1 MSDYLSLRGTNKV
14 INQII
19 DQQEIKICWAIC
31 LARQFTSLLR
41 AEGILSDNQEISIQY
56 LVNQM
61 KSLVARDDWE
71 GGIDSLQLVQR
82 ILLNGVVLENYCP
95 LTFDLASTNPIGGY
109 AGAEKFAAIMHVHTS
124 NQYTS
129 PELFEAA
136 ISQLRK
142 TSTITCVVRG
152 YASMHMN
159 NGFDAYVPTLA
170 DHAIYE
176 LDRRIGDHCM
186 LITGEGF
193 DSRGIPYWEVQDSYG
208 VRQGD
213 AGYIRIAKGVVYA
226 FVELIVF
233 RVGEDP
239 GDGSNKVPEVGIGKG
254 GNGSFF
260 HDEAKNSEADADGD
274 KKSLNVRKDQS
285 FLKDT
290 QSCDDEEILVS
301 SIEEK
306 EEVLQPRES
315 PETKYNLR
323 KSLAWDNAFITS
335 DGVLE
340 PEELTS
346 MMESN
351 NKSERKGLPT
361 IEEDV
366 NRSTESISTF
376 QSDCTVENSQEL
388 VLFEDVR
395 ASIQRSSAKGSGAAT
410 PGKYNELGETEV
422 ATSPTSSTLDVVA
435 SQEQLKPKASPKKL
449 SIRAQGL
456 GKATKQPVATRG
468 LSTSISKPPNGV
480 SKVRPALATTS
491 TKRASVDM
499 TKTKLE
505 RNPKFP
511 AGKEPLGT
519 RISISR
525 SARPTL
531 PKHAVP
537 KSTIRSS
544 TASKNELTSSCSS
557 LESCA
562 SASSSASHKAS
573 LVSTKKKNDPSSRL
587 ASQSLANRSTSRGI
601 MGQPRIPPHPTNMT
615 TKSKLASSVPSRASA
630 SGGNMAKSNQ
640 KTVSGEKPVE
650 SSKDESVVQADAKEG
665 TIRISA
671 FNSGGLVPSGSMKA
685 SGLRVPSPK
694 IGFFDGA
701 RHGSSSSASKK
712 SGKSQANKSP
722 IQVSSNSKTKASSSP
737 KLQNKLYSKI
747 SAEDQLEV

>member
-1 MSDYLSLRGTNKV
+1 MEDNNEPKKSEVEVQVDGLGL
-14 INQII
+14 I
-19 DQQEIKICWAIC
+19 DVAGEDD
-31 LARQFTSLLR
+31 SLLF
-41 AEGILSDNQEISIQY
+41 SSFPD
-56 LVNQM
+56 
-61 KSLVARDDWE
+61 
-71 GGIDSLQLVQR
+71 
-82 ILLNGVVLENYCP
+82 P
-95 LTFDLASTNPIGGY
+95 
-109 AGAEKFAAIMHVHTS
+109 TS
-124 NQYTS
+124 
-129 PELFEAA
+129 
-136 ISQLRK
+136 
-142 TSTITCVVRG
+142 
-152 YASMHMN
+152 
-159 NGFDAYVPTLA
+159 
-170 DHAIYE
+170 YE
-176 LDRRIGDHCM
+176 
-186 LITGEGF
+186 F
-193 DSRGIPYWEVQDSYG
+193 
-208 VRQGD
+208 
-213 AGYIRIAKGVVYA
+213 
-226 FVELIVF
+226 
-233 RVGEDP
+233 
-239 GDGSNKVPEVGIGKG
+239 
-254 GNGSFF
+254 
-260 HDEAKNSEADADGD
+260 SEADADED
-274 KKSLNVRKDQS
+274 KKCLNDDKDQS
-285 FLKDT
+285 FLTDT

-315 PETKYNLR
+315 PEPQKVMKSGKYNLR
-323 KSLAWDNAFITS
+323 KSLAWDNAFFTS

-747 SAEDQLEV
+747 SAEDQLEGDAKRSGKGGDSGAKRDGRPSQAAQFPQLDHQGSYGNSQGSHMMVQMPGTEQ